1 MRMFTIRLLP
11 ALGLAFMALLTT
23 LQAQA
28 DETPSIRS
36 PEWAQPVGNQF
47 NLHQMTPTLYR
58 SALPNSNAIP
68 VLESLKIGTVI
79 NFLPE
84 SDAPWLK
91 TSDIKQVQLSY
102 RTNHVDDSDVL
113 AALRAIQ
120 DAETRGPVLMHC
132 KHGSDRTGLMAA
144 MYRVVIQ
151 GWSKEDALNE
161 MTLGGFGSSN
171 GFKDGVRYMMK
182 ADIDKLRT
190 ALANGDCSTSE
201 FALCSMKSW
210 LNTAGSSHVEPK
222 KDAELVLT
230 P

>member
-1 MRMFTIRLLP
+1 MSSIRLLP
-11 ALGLAFMALLTT
+11 ALGLALMAMFTT
-23 LQAQA
+23 VYAQA
-28 DETPSIRS
+28 DDTASLRS

-58 SALPNSNAIP
+58 SALPDSSAVP
-68 VLESLKIGTVI
+68 VLEKLKIGTVI

-84 SDAPWLK
+84 SDANWLK
-91 TSDIKQVQLSY
+91 STDIKQVQLSY

-120 DAETRGPVLMHC
+120 EAQANGPVLMHC

-144 MYRVVIQ
+144 MYRVVVQ

-161 MTLGGFGSSN
+161 MTLGGFGTSN

-190 ALANGDCSTSE
+190 ALANGDCSTSA
-201 FALCSMKSW
+201 FALCSMKDW
-210 LNTAGSSHVEPK
+210 ITTTA
-222 KDAELVLT
+222 KDEKAL
-230 P
+230 

>member
-1 MRMFTIRLLP
+1 MFKIQLLS
-11 ALGLAFMALLTT
+11 AFGLACLALLTT
-23 LQAQA
+23 VNTQA
-28 DETPSIRS
+28 DEAMSLRS
-36 PEWAQPVGNQF
+36 PEWAQPVGHQF

-58 SALPNSNAIP
+58 SALPDSSAVP
-68 VLESLKIGTVI
+68 VLQNLKVATVI

-84 SDAPWLK
+84 SDSAWLK
-91 TSDIKQVQLSY
+91 SSDIKEVQLSY

-120 DAETRGPVLMHC
+120 AAEADGPVLMHC

-161 MTLGGFGSSN
+161 MTLGGFGTSN

-182 ADIDKLRT
+182 ADVDKLRS
-190 ALANGDCSTSE
+190 ALANGDCSTSA
-201 FALCSMKSW
+201 FALCSMKDWITTS
-210 LNTAGSSHVEPK
+210 G
-222 KDAELVLT
+222 KDA
-230 P
+230 PPQ

>member
-1 MRMFTIRLLP
+1 MFKIRLLP
-11 ALGLAFMALLTT
+11 AFGLALMALITAVNVHADSTT
-23 LQAQA
+23 S
-28 DETPSIRS
+28 SIRS
-36 PEWAQPVGNQF
+36 PEWAQPVGDQY

-58 SALPNSNAIP
+58 SALPDSDAVP
-68 VLESLKIGTVI
+68 VLEKLKIGTVI

-84 SDAPWLK
+84 SDSAWLK
-91 TSDIKQVQLSY
+91 SADIKQVQIIY

-120 DAETRGPVLMHC
+120 EAQANGSVLMHC

-161 MTLGGFGSSN
+161 MTLGGYGSSN

-190 ALANGDCSTSE
+190 ALANGDCSTSA
-201 FALCSMKSW
+201 FALCSMKDW
-210 LNTAGSSHVEPK
+210 ITTTGKEDK
-222 KDAELVLT
+222 EL
-230 P
+230 

>member
-1 MRMFTIRLLP
+1 MFKHRWLP
-11 ALGLAFMALLTT
+11 ALGLALTALFAMVY
-23 LQAQA
+23 AQA
-28 DETPSIRS
+28 DDSPSIRS
-36 PEWAQPVGNQF
+36 AEWAQPVGSQY

-58 SALPNSNAIP
+58 SALPDSSAVP
-68 VLESLKIGTVI
+68 LLQKLKIGTVI

-84 SDAPWLK
+84 SDGNWLK
-91 TSDIKQVQLSY
+91 ATDIRQVQLSY

-113 AALRAIQ
+113 AALRAIKE
-120 DAETRGPVLMHC
+120 AEANGPVLMHC

-144 MYRVVIQ
+144 MYRVVVQ
-151 GWSKEDALNE
+151 GWSKEEALNE
-161 MTLGGFGSSN
+161 MTLGGFGTSN

-190 ALANGDCSTSE
+190 ALANGDCSTSA

-210 LNTAGSSHVEPK
+210 LNTAGTGRVEPTNDTGLAIK
-222 KDAELVLT
+222 